1 MIKQF
6 AFILISVFALTFHAV
21 AYSAKAPSLHS
32 QSWILVDRL
41 TNTVLAANNEDMR
54 QNPGNSVLLM
64 VLYTTEKALL
74 ENKIER
80 TQKITVNND
89 ALSIPALNAP
99 RFYLEP
105 NKSYSFEELE
115 KAVAVMGANDAA
127 VALAE
132 GVSQTVDRFVTLM
145 NENAKKLG
153 LKNTHYTSPIGTNH
167 KEQYSS
173 ARDTQILANA
183 LLNEFP
189 TLTDFWTIPSISNG
203 VIQHQNTNPLLWRTG
218 SIKGMHS
225 SELNMQQWHCVALY
239 SRDYIENTTRYS
251 RELIAV
257 NMGSPNAQLNADET
271 MHLINWGSDNYK
283 TLLLYS
289 AQETI
294 DRIPVEVSDHAKVRV
309 GVKENIYV
317 TLPRDTILQAGEKGF
332 SVKVNRLDPL
342 VAPIKE
348 GEVIGTLTVNFN
360 GKEMTKCD
368 LIALHDVQRS
378 NFWRRQLQRI
388 KAIFGLQ

>member
-153 LKNTHYTSPIGTNH
+153 LKNTHCTSPIGTNH

-271 MHLINWGSDNYK
+271 MRLINWGSDNYK